1 MSSAALQV
9 QIQKQLGDFSL
20 DAAFTGAGGVTALFG
35 ASGAGKTSVIAAIAG
50 LIRPDRGRIALDGD
64 VLFDADRRI
73 DVKPWKRRIGTA
85 FQEARLFPHLSV
97 RHNLNYGRWMSGL
110 PADPRAFAH
119 VLELLDIGHL
129 VDRRPGK
136 LSGGER
142 QRVAFG
148 RALLMQPRLLL
159 LDEPLA
165 SLDAIRK
172 REILPYLERLRDD
185 ARVPMIYV
193 SHDAEE
199 VGRIATRIVRLD
211 AGRVV
216 AQGGTEIL

>member
-1 MSSAALQV
+1 M
-9 QIQKQLGDFSL
+9 K
-20 DAAFTGAGGVTALFG
+20 
-35 ASGAGKTSVIAAIAG
+35 
-50 LIRPDRGRIALDGD
+50 
-64 VLFDADRRI
+64 
-73 DVKPWKRRIGTA
+73 
-85 FQEARLFPHLSV
+85 
-97 RHNLNYGRWMSGL
+97 
-110 PADPRAFAH
+110 
-119 VLELLDIGHL
+119 
-129 VDRRPGK
+129 
-136 LSGGER
+136 
-142 QRVAFG
+142 
-148 RALLMQPRLLL
+148 PRLLL